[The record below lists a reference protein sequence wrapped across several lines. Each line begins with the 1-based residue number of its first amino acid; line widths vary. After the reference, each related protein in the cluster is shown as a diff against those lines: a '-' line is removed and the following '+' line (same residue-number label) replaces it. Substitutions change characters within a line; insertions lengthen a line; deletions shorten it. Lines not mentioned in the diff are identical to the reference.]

1 MLPFVICAGPRALPT
16 AAVASHYYAANGIQS
31 IVVRPAACA
40 DHDAHLE
47 PSTRCISDEALPGVE
62 TVGAYL
68 RAHRDRLASFDRTP
82 GWFLQQFIKLAAVAM
97 LDTDYVFIADGDTI
111 FSHRLLRDVLA
122 RPAILTTG
130 EKYEN
135 YDRLLV
141 ALGLTPPQ
149 QSCVANGNFFP
160 RELMLQR
167 LATPEGFVSILEEHI
182 FPSGGELDFSEY
194 QITGSLLQSRL
205 AMRRIKM
212 FRRFDL
218 LIDGLEHVPTAFVE
232 RALRRYDAVA
242 IEANHRRSPA
252 RQIAARL
259 FYSLG
264 RSW

>member
-1 MLPFVICAGPRALPT
+1 MLPLVICAGPRALPT
-16 AAVASHYYAANGIQS
+16 AAVAAGYYAADGIHS

-40 DHDAHLE
+40 DHDAHFK
-47 PSTRCISDEALPGVE
+47 PGTRCIDDEALPGVE
-62 TVGAYL
+62 AVGAYL
-68 RAHRDRLASFDRTP
+68 GAHRERLASFSRAP

-111 FSHRLLRDVLA
+111 FSNRLLREVLT

-130 EKYEN
+130 EQYEN
-135 YDRLLV
+135 YDRLLI
-141 ALGLTPPQ
+141 ALGIAPPEH
-149 QSCVANGNFFP
+149 SCVANGNVFP
-160 RELMLQR
+160 RDPLLQR
-167 LATPEGFVSILEEHI
+167 LATPDGFMSILEEYV
-182 FPSGGELDFSEY
+182 FPSRGALDFSEY
-194 QITGSLLQSRL
+194 QIAGGLLQSSL

-218 LIDGLEHVPTAFVE
+218 LISSLEQVPAAYVE

-259 FYSLG
+259 FYSIG

>member
-1 MLPFVICAGPRALPT
+1 MLPLVICAGPRALPT
-16 AAVASHYYAANGIQS
+16 AAVASRYYASNGIRS
-31 IVVRPAACA
+31 ILVRPAECA
-40 DHDAHLE
+40 AHDIRFE
-47 PSTRCISDEALPGVE
+47 PGTRCIDDEALPGVE

-97 LDTDYVFIADGDTI
+97 LDTEYVFVADGDTI

-122 RPAILTTG
+122 RPVILTTG
-130 EKYEN
+130 EQYEN

-141 ALGLTPPQ
+141 VLGLTPPER
-149 QSCVANGNFFP
+149 SCVANGNVFP
-160 RELMLQR
+160 RDPLLQR
-167 LATPEGFVSILEEHI
+167 LATPEGFVSLLENHV

-194 QITGSLLQSRL
+194 QITGSLLQSRV

-218 LIDGLEHVPTAFVE
+218 LIDGLEHIPAAFVE

-242 IEANHRRSPA
+242 IEANHRRSPG
-252 RQIAARL
+252 RQIAARI
-259 FYSLG
+259 FYGIG